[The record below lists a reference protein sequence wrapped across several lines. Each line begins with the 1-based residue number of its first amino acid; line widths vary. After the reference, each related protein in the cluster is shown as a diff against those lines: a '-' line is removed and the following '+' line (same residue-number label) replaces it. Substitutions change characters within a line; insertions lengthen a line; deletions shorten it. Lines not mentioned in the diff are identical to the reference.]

1 MTRMNHQ
8 ANTSS
13 EDIPIGEG
21 NDDMVDFECEYVG
34 VLHKYILNSSAKKN
48 PLGKVIS
55 SFPSSLNIKT
65 SRNELLVISLNK
77 TQSPITINL
86 TPQCSNTD
94 FAGLVEYGY
103 DVNKFR
109 ARVSIGEK
117 MILYTAKSKVFKNCF
132 VRPTYAGL
140 NEFSDAAEKILC
152 SLGESRRSGCLL
164 EPEITNQGLLDQFL
178 ADISEY
184 GIGNEDNNVFVRKLS
199 HSLIKMCGRGPG
211 FTPSGDDFICGFSA
225 LFNWLSQNR
234 KRPPVSLPIKRV
246 CNLTTWISFKFIEY
260 YQNLIVDEQIQ
271 GLINSIGE
279 RRPDRFMSLL
289 TTLSRRG
296 HTSGIDIGTGLII
309 ALFTYSD
316 RFVGTELLPK
326 VQSFL
331 KKGN

>member
-1 MTRMNHQ
+1 MNHQ

>member
-1 MTRMNHQ
+1 MTLMNHQ
-8 ANTSS
+8 QNTSS

-34 VLHKYILNSSAKKN
+34 ILHKYILNSSSKKN
-48 PLGKVIS
+48 SLGKVIS

-86 TPQCSNTD
+86 TPQCSYTD

-103 DVNKFR
+103 DVNRFR
-109 ARVSIGEK
+109 DRVSIGER
-117 MILYTAKSKVFKNCF
+117 MILHTAKSNVFKNCF

-152 SLGESRRSGCLL
+152 SLRESRRSGCLL
-164 EPEITNQGLLDQFL
+164 EPEITNQGLLDQFI

-184 GIGNEDNNVFVRKLS
+184 GIWNEDNNGFVRKLS
-199 HSLIKMCGRGPG
+199 HSLMKMCGRGPG
-211 FTPSGDDFICGFSA
+211 FTPSGDDFICGFSS
-225 LFNWLSQNR
+225 LFNWLSQSR

-246 CNLTTWISFKFIEY
+246 CDLTTWISFKFIEY

-316 RFVGTELLPK
+316 RFIGTELLPK

-331 KKGN
+331 EKGN

>member
-8 ANTSS
+8 PNTSS
-13 EDIPIGEG
+13 EGISIGEG

-34 VLHKYILNSSAKKN
+34 VLHKYILNSSSMKN

-86 TPQCSNTD
+86 TPHFSYTD

-103 DVNKFR
+103 DVNRFR
-109 ARVSIGEK
+109 DRVSIGER
-117 MILYTAKSKVFKNCF
+117 MILHTAKSNVFKNCF

-140 NEFSDAAEKILC
+140 NEFSNAAEKILC
-152 SLGESRRSGCLL
+152 SLRESRRSGCLL
-164 EPEITNQGLLDQFL
+164 EPEITNQGLLDQFI

-184 GIGNEDNNVFVRKLS
+184 GIGNEDNNGFVRKLS
-199 HSLIKMCGRGPG
+199 HSLMKMCGRGPG

-225 LFNWLSQNR
+225 LFNWLSQSR

-279 RRPDRFMSLL
+279 KRPDRFMSLL

-296 HTSGIDIGTGLII
+296 HTSGIDIGTGMII

-316 RFVGTELLPK
+316 RSVGTELLPK

-331 KKGN
+331 EKGN

>member
-1 MTRMNHQ
+1 MNHQ
-8 ANTSS
+8 PNTSS

-21 NDDMVDFECEYVG
+21 NDDMVGFQCEYVG
-34 VLHKYILNSSAKKN
+34 VLHKYILSSSAKKN

-103 DVNKFR
+103 DVNKSR
-109 ARVSIGEK
+109 DSVSIGEK
-117 MILYTAKSKVFKNCF
+117 MILHTAKSKVFKNCF

-152 SLGESRRSGCLL
+152 SLRESRRSGCLL
-164 EPEITNQGLLDQFL
+164 EPEITNQGLLDQFI

-184 GIGNEDNNVFVRKLS
+184 GIGNEDNNRFVRKLS
-199 HSLIKMCGRGPG
+199 QSLMKMCGRGPG

-225 LFNWLSQNR
+225 LFNWLSQSR
-234 KRPPVSLPIKRV
+234 KRPPVSLPFTRV

-260 YQNLIVDEQIQ
+260 CQNLIVDEQIQ

-331 KKGN
+331 EKGN

>member
-1 MTRMNHQ
+1 MNHQ
-8 ANTSS
+8 PNTSS

-21 NDDMVDFECEYVG
+21 NDDMVGFQCEYVG
-34 VLHKYILNSSAKKN
+34 VLHKYILSSSAKKN

-109 ARVSIGEK
+109 DRVSIGEK
-117 MILYTAKSKVFKNCF
+117 MILHTAKSKVFKNCF

-140 NEFSDAAEKILC
+140 NEFSDAPEKILC

-164 EPEITNQGLLDQFL
+164 EPEITNQGLLDQFI

-225 LFNWLSQNR
+225 LFNWLSQSR

-279 RRPDRFMSLL
+279 SRPDRFMSLL

-309 ALFTYSD
+309 S
-316 RFVGTELLPK
+316 
-326 VQSFL
+326 SFHL
-331 KKGN
+331 QRSIRWYRAAT

>member
-1 MTRMNHQ
+1 MNHQ
-8 ANTSS
+8 PNTSS

-296 HTSGIDIGTGLII
+296 HTSGIDIGTGLIV

-331 KKGN
+331 EKGN

>member
-1 MTRMNHQ
+1 
-8 ANTSS
+8 
-13 EDIPIGEG
+13 
-21 NDDMVDFECEYVG
+21 
-34 VLHKYILNSSAKKN
+34 
-48 PLGKVIS
+48 
-55 SFPSSLNIKT
+55 
-65 SRNELLVISLNK
+65 
-77 TQSPITINL
+77 
-86 TPQCSNTD
+86 
-94 FAGLVEYGY
+94 
-103 DVNKFR
+103 
-109 ARVSIGEK
+109 

-225 LFNWLSQNR
+225 LFNWLSQSR

-296 HTSGIDIGTGLII
+296 HTSGIDIGTGLIV

-331 KKGN
+331 EKGN

>member
-1 MTRMNHQ
+1 MNHQ

-225 LFNWLSQNR
+225 LFNWLSQSR